1 MYKFILAV
9 AVVALTACG
18 SAKTEEAPAAD
29 STAVAAPEGG
39 APVADTTAGDSTTVT
54 APTEGEAAK

>member
-9 AVVALTACG
+9 AVFALTACG

-29 STAVAAPEGG
+29 STAVAAP
-39 APVADTTAGDSTTVT
+39 VADTTAVDSTVVA
-54 APTEGEAAK
+54 APTTGEAAK

>member
-18 SAKTEEAPAAD
+18 SAKTEEASTAD
-29 STAVAAPEGG
+29 STAVAAP
-39 APVADTTAGDSTTVT
+39 VADTTAVDSTVV
-54 APTEGEAAK
+54 AVPTTGEEAK

>member
-18 SAKTEEAPAAD
+18 SAKTEETAAD
-29 STAVAAPEGG
+29 STAVAAP
-39 APVADTTAGDSTTVT
+39 VADTTAADSTAVA
-54 APTEGEAAK
+54 APTTGEAAK

>member
-18 SAKTEEAPAAD
+18 SAKEEASVETTTDSTVVAPVVDSATAD
-29 STAVAAPEGG
+29 SSVVAAP
-39 APVADTTAGDSTTVT
+39 TT
-54 APTEGEAAK
+54 GENAK

>member
-18 SAKTEEAPAAD
+18 SAKTEEAPVAD
-29 STAVAAPEGG
+29 STAVAAP
-39 APVADTTAGDSTTVT
+39 VADTTATDSTVVT
-54 APTEGEAAK
+54 APVEGEAAK

>member
-18 SAKTEEAPAAD
+18 SSAKTEETVADSTTVAAPVADTTVAD
-29 STAVAAPEGG
+29 STAVAAP
-39 APVADTTAGDSTTVT
+39 TT
-54 APTEGEAAK
+54 GEAAK

>member
-18 SAKTEEAPAAD
+18 SAKEETPAVDATTD
-29 STAVAAPEGG
+29 SVAV
-39 APVADTTAGDSTTVT
+39 APVADSATTDSSVVA
-54 APTEGEAAK
+54 APTTGENAK

>member
-18 SAKTEEAPAAD
+18 SAAKTEETVAD
-29 STAVAAPEGG
+29 STAVAAP
-39 APVADTTAGDSTTVT
+39 VADSAVVTDSSVVA
-54 APTEGEAAK
+54 APTTGEAAK

>member
-18 SAKTEEAPAAD
+18 SAAKTEETVAD
-29 STAVAAPEGG
+29 STAVAAP
-39 APVADTTAGDSTTVT
+39 VADTTTTDSTAVA
-54 APTEGEAAK
+54 APTTGEAAK

>member
-18 SAKTEEAPAAD
+18 STAKTEETVAD
-29 STAVAAPEGG
+29 STAVAAP
-39 APVADTTAGDSTTVT
+39 VADSAVVTDSSVVA
-54 APTEGEAAK
+54 APTTGTEVK

>member
-18 SAKTEEAPAAD
+18 SVNTKEDSATD
-29 STAVAAPEGG
+29 STAVAL
-39 APVADTTAGDSTTVT
+39 PVVDTVVVVDSTAVT
-54 APTEGEAAK
+54 APVDGSAQK

>member
-18 SAKTEEAPAAD
+18 SAKTEETVAD
-29 STAVAAPEGG
+29 STAVAAP
-39 APVADTTAGDSTTVT
+39 VADSAVVTDSSVVA
-54 APTEGEAAK
+54 APTTGTEVK